1 LGREGVKHLGSKYAA
16 YLGCCRASSKEDC
29 RRPPCPCNMDRWT
42 SRELVELSKQDPSKA
57 GDLLGAALSE
67 VNWQELAEGKLQE
80 VAEAQS

>member
-1 LGREGVKHLGSKYAA
+1 
-16 YLGCCRASSKEDC
+16 
-29 RRPPCPCNMDRWT
+29 MDRWT